1 MSDQCL
7 NCGGLIMEP
16 GKTCYCPELPGTG
29 YRRRASDVSIQ
40 VERETLERLAD
51 QVDVQWAA
59 RDSSWIQ
66 ARIRNIAKDTIQVT
80 QVPEREVREGCT
92 GAPTAVGAGL
102 TDIGLPCPESPASS
116 KDSYTSHAD
125 TAYEIVAKIGNIAN
139 RPDLRAVQ
147 SEQRRMIREALAKA
161 QAYGRL
167 EEMMKQSTAK
177 QREVTSKATNPEE
190 HARGCEYDGATW
202 KCASRCPVR
211 AAMIA
216 PTQTAEQYTQ
226 LLRELDDLLDFLA
239 KEVITLDIVESDKN
253 NGQWPRSDLVK
264 HAREDIAKALQ
275 APTDT
280 ERPKCPCGAWYW
292 DEHTMACAIRVSA
305 VATAPAVEKAK
316 YRIRL
321 LEDDNLL
328 LRSRIAEACLHC
340 SPGSVV
346 WEILNPREESR
357 PDRKGTE

>member
-1 MSDQCL
+1 MNETETPLAMPLAERPMHLWAIECAKFGSEQEFRL
-7 NCGGLIMEP
+7 LAAGWEP
-16 GKTCYCPELPGTG
+16 FSVVQEEDYCAGERYEVTVV
-29 YRRRASDVSIQ
+29 YFRKQSIQ
-40 VERETLERLAD
+40 DLQQTQLNGNPSPEGTCTKPQEST
-51 QVDVQWAA
+51 VDHRDGPTDSDCVAA
-59 RDSSWIQ
+59 GEQDGCGIKSRIIDPAPRD
-66 ARIRNIAKDTIQVT
+66 N
-80 QVPEREVREGCT
+80 
-92 GAPTAVGAGL
+92 
-102 TDIGLPCPESPASS
+102 
-116 KDSYTSHAD
+116 
-125 TAYEIVAKIGNIAN
+125 VA
-139 RPDLRAVQ
+139 
-147 SEQRRMIREALAKA
+147 
-161 QAYGRL
+161 
-167 EEMMKQSTAK
+167 
-177 QREVTSKATNPEE
+177 SKATNPEE

>member
-40 VERETLERLAD
+40 VGNTGCAETPEGLGTALNGDCKSGETPSSPAQSSKVPLPPSVVDLIAAGEAPEPVIAQGPTRLA
-51 QVDVQWAA
+51 
-59 RDSSWIQ
+59 
-66 ARIRNIAKDTIQVT
+66 K
-80 QVPEREVREGCT
+80 
-92 GAPTAVGAGL
+92 VGKV
-102 TDIGLPCPESPASS
+102 S
-116 KDSYTSHAD
+116 
-125 TAYEIVAKIGNIAN
+125 
-139 RPDLRAVQ
+139 
-147 SEQRRMIREALAKA
+147 
-161 QAYGRL
+161 
-167 EEMMKQSTAK
+167 
-177 QREVTSKATNPEE
+177 
-190 HARGCEYDGATW
+190 
-202 KCASRCPVR
+202 
-211 AAMIA
+211 
-216 PTQTAEQYTQ
+216 QTAEQYTQ

-357 PDRKGTE
+357 PAGK

>member
-1 MSDQCL
+1 MH
-7 NCGGLIMEP
+7 GGEGAQMTSKDKAVP
-16 GKTCYCPELPGTG
+16 AQGTQADADEKG
-29 YRRRASDVSIQ
+29 VPASPP
-40 VERETLERLAD
+40 L
-51 QVDVQWAA
+51 
-59 RDSSWIQ
+59 
-66 ARIRNIAKDTIQVT
+66 RN
-80 QVPEREVREGCT
+80 REG
-92 GAPTAVGAGL
+92 PL
-102 TDIGLPCPESPASS
+102 S
-116 KDSYTSHAD
+116 
-125 TAYEIVAKIGNIAN
+125 
-139 RPDLRAVQ
+139 
-147 SEQRRMIREALAKA
+147 
-161 QAYGRL
+161 
-167 EEMMKQSTAK
+167 
-177 QREVTSKATNPEE
+177 SKATNPEE

-357 PDRKGTE
+357 PAYQEGQDHMYNEIYEWLLKQDGFIAEQMRRTFHAPDASKGEER

>member
-1 MSDQCL
+1 MSDSCL
-7 NCGGLIMEP
+7 NCGGLIMEQ
-16 GKTCYCPELPGTG
+16 GKVYGYSGPTCHCPKNPAHQYQRPASKEASKVPQETLQMRKSNDISEALKKSVAHLAFELKRDPD
-29 YRRRASDVSIQ
+29 YRR
-40 VERETLERLAD
+40 
-51 QVDVQWAA
+51 
-59 RDSSWIQ
+59 SWS
-66 ARIRNIAKDTIQVT
+66 ANIAMAFKDAYARESRVVNGGLVDMHTVANQAAEDFLNLLCTDSVS
-80 QVPEREVREGCT
+80 VP
-92 GAPTAVGAGL
+92 A
-102 TDIGLPCPESPASS
+102 
-116 KDSYTSHAD
+116 
-125 TAYEIVAKIGNIAN
+125 
-139 RPDLRAVQ
+139 
-147 SEQRRMIREALAKA
+147 
-161 QAYGRL
+161 
-167 EEMMKQSTAK
+167 
-177 QREVTSKATNPEE
+177 
-190 HARGCEYDGATW
+190 
-202 KCASRCPVR
+202 
-211 AAMIA
+211 
-216 PTQTAEQYTQ
+216 QTAEQYTQ

-346 WEILNPREESR
+346 WEILNPKEESR
-357 PDRKGTE
+357 PVGAKNE